1 MRFLNEERL
10 LLPREILKTILSERR
25 MEEAGESEALD
36 AEIQVCSLSL
46 VLFGLYYFS
55 LF

>member
-10 LLPREILKTILSERR
+10 SLPREILKTILSERR

-36 AEIQVCSLSL
+36 AEIQVYCTSLIQC
-46 VLFGLYYFS
+46 GLYA
-55 LF
+55 LFL